1 MRIQVSSPAEHT
13 GLLELPLT
21 ERLET
26 WRDPRVKIG
35 TDGAHRHIV
44 RYLEMDTLYVVKELP
59 EHLADREYTL
69 LRHLATD
76 SIPAV
81 EAVAVVTGR
90 GTDADGE
97 GLLVTRHLDFSLPY
111 RRLFVGRV
119 SIPQLRDQL
128 LDALVGLLVRA
139 HLAGFFWGDC
149 SLSNTL
155 FRRDAGALSAYIVD
169 VETGEHHETLSDGQR
184 SFDLSIAQENFLG
197 GLFDLQAA
205 GRVPESVDVIA
216 TAHALGERYGALWAE
231 VTNTETFSPTER
243 YRVAQRIA
251 RVNELGFDVVELEVT
266 SDNAGDRIRLT
277 PRVVEIGF
285 HGPKLASLTGLKT
298 QENQARRLLN
308 DIRQFGAYQ
317 NRPLPESIVA
327 ARWLEQVF
335 EPAIAAIPMDLADRL
350 EPAEV
355 YHQLLE
361 HRWFLSEKH
370 GFDVGMEETI
380 RSYVRDVLP
389 FVSGGRIVHD
399 MATAQVPV
407 ITADMPPP
415 ATGAGAGAPLPPP
428 T

>member
-1 MRIQVSSPAEHT
+1 MRVQVSSPAEHQ
-13 GLLELPLT
+13 GLLELPIAD
-21 ERLET
+21 RLET
-26 WRDPRVKIG
+26 WVDKRVKIG

-44 RYLEMDTLYVVKELP
+44 RYLELADHLYVVKELP
-59 EHLADREYTL
+59 EHLAEREYTL
-69 LRHLATD
+69 LRHLNTA
-76 SIPAV
+76 SIPSV
-81 EAVAVVTGR
+81 EPVAVVTDR
-90 GTDADGE
+90 GTHADGE

-111 RRLFVGRV
+111 RRLFVGQV

-169 VETGEHHETLSDGQR
+169 VETGEHHEQLSDGQR
-184 SFDLSIAQENFLG
+184 SFDLTIAMENFLG

-205 GRVPESVDVIA
+205 GKVPESVDAVA
-216 TAHALGERYGALWAE
+216 TAQALGERYEALWAE
-231 VTNTETFSPTER
+231 VTNSETFGPTER

-266 SDNAGDRIRLT
+266 SNPSGDRIRLT
-277 PRVVEIGF
+277 PRVVENGF
-285 HGPKLASLTGLKT
+285 HGPKLASLTGLRT

-317 NRPLPESIVA
+317 TRSLPESVVA
-327 ARWLEQVF
+327 VRWLEQVF
-335 EPAIAAIPMDLADRL
+335 DPAIAAIPMDLADRL

-361 HRWFLSEKH
+361 HRWFLSEAR

-389 FVSGGRIVHD
+389 FVSGGRIVQD
-399 MATAQVPV
+399 MATAQLPV
-407 ITADMPPP
+407 ITADTP
-415 ATGAGAGAPLPPP
+415 AIGADGVEPGAG
-428 T
+428 